1 MDHYLVL
8 MVSVHVL
15 GAPDVASAAANT
27 ALPPKTSA
35 TYDYSEALHKTLIFF
50 ESMRSGVLD
59 RQRLA
64 WWALTFSCNVAAAMH
79 VAVNFLL
86 SAVSSSVSYCSKV
99 WAFNC

>member
-1 MDHYLVL
+1 MVLQQTAVVEYKTSQRSWWISSYAL
-8 MVSVHVL
+8 MVFVHLL

-64 WWALTFSCNVAAAMH
+64 W
-79 VAVNFLL
+79 
-86 SAVSSSVSYCSKV
+86 
-99 WAFNC
+99 